1 MKPRDAINRRKK
13 LYFSIT
19 GAGFLALAAIAYL
32 DKYLPQSFY
41 EAVSI
46 GAGAVFV
53 AGILL
58 LYFGI
63 KCPECGATLGLKY
76 VFAEETLG
84 RCPRCGIA
92 FDEDSS

>member
-1 MKPRDAINRRKK
+1 MKPRDALNRRKK
-13 LYFSIT
+13 ICFAIAGSGFS
-19 GAGFLALAAIAYL
+19 ALAAIAYL
-32 DKYLPQSFY
+32 DKYLPQSLY
-41 EAVSI
+41 KAISM
-46 GAGAVFV
+46 GAGAVFA
-53 AGILL
+53 AGVLL

-63 KCPECGATLGLKY
+63 KCPKCGATLGLKY